1 MFRFGRI
8 TCALCRAPARSTD
21 VLRGRAVKGVTVCKE
36 CYEEWEAMGR
46 RCVGCDKR
54 VFPGQEVGIFME
66 RHGFGHAECGA
77 VWLAVP

>member
-1 MFRFGRI
+1 
-8 TCALCRAPARSTD
+8 
-21 VLRGRAVKGVTVCKE
+21 
-36 CYEEWEAMGR
+36 MGR